1 MFEIFFQ
8 FLYIH
13 NPAKKLVQFR
23 LATHITSHSGG
34 CDYCRVT
41 VRLGF
46 SVEVSGWVLVVNC
59 NSSEELLGCNFRLGC
74 VWEQVRCELYINV
87 GFISQ
92 NLHFLGQTCA
102 SLNYF

>member
-1 MFEIFFQ
+1 MGVAI
-8 FLYIH
+8 
-13 NPAKKLVQFR
+13 
-23 LATHITSHSGG
+23 
-34 CDYCRVT
+34 RVR
-41 VRLGF
+41 VKLGF

-59 NSSEELLGCNFRLGC
+59 NSSEESVGCNCRLGC

-92 NLHFLGQTCA
+92 NSHFLGQTCA